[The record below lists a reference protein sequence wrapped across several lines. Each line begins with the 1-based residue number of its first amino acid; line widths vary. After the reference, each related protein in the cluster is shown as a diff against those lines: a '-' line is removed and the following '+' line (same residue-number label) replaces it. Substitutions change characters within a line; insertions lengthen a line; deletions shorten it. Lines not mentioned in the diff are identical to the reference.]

1 MSRANSTKF
10 PRRLVKNLSFNPN
23 CGNFFSVQPE
33 PTNAQHAILRECILT
48 NILEQLFETKPAL
61 HTLLKHLVAGKRLL
75 LGSIYGV

>member
-1 MSRANSTKF
+1 M
-10 PRRLVKNLSFNPN
+10 LVATLCHLQLARCAQFLGS
-23 CGNFFSVQPE
+23 FFSVQPE

-61 HTLLKHLVAGKRLL
+61 HALLKHLVAGKRLL